1 MASAEFTPQHPPI
14 RPKFNLG
21 GQVSR
26 YSSNPQILTSSN
38 SDVNEDGDNQIQA
51 MSASNKNRSLNP
63 ELLMREFTQDETGRI
78 DSFGVTDSPS
88 ACFQSQFAREVVQ
101 NTRKSGSILDLPSQE
116 STLTTSNSLSSNS
129 HQHRSA
135 RRNGSYLTNSNP
147 KYRSQFAA
155 KHHQVSKKK
164 FVKSYRH
171 KLNLKSPAK
180 KLD

>member
-1 MASAEFTPQHPPI
+1 MAAEINPQI

-26 YSSNPQILTSSN
+26 YSSNPQF
-38 SDVNEDGDNQIQA
+38 DVNEDGDNQIQT

-129 HQHRSA
+129 NHQHRSA
-135 RRNGSYLTNSNP
+135 RRSGSYLTNSNP

-155 KHHQVSKKK
+155 KHHQANQQVRKNSNFFTKYT
-164 FVKSYRH
+164 VCS
-171 KLNLKSPAK
+171 
-180 KLD
+180 

>member
-1 MASAEFTPQHPPI
+1 MAAEINPQI

-26 YSSNPQILTSSN
+26 YSSNPQF
-38 SDVNEDGDNQIQA
+38 DVNEDGDNQIQTT

-129 HQHRSA
+129 NHQHRSA

-155 KHHQVSKKK
+155 KHHQVSQKN
-164 FVKSYRH
+164 FVKSHSSELSKNRV
-171 KLNLKSPAK
+171 K
-180 KLD
+180 KL

>member
-1 MASAEFTPQHPPI
+1 MAAHEITPPPI

-26 YSSNPQILTSSN
+26 YLSNPQIETSSN
-38 SDVNEDGDNQIQA
+38 SDVADDGDHIP
-51 MSASNKNRSLNP
+51 MSASNKNVNRSLNP
-63 ELLMREFTQDETGRI
+63 ELLMREFTQDDQGRI

-116 STLTTSNSLSSNS
+116 STLTTSNSLTSSS
-129 HQHRSA
+129 HHRSA
-135 RRNGSYLTNSNP
+135 RRNGSYLTNNP

-155 KHHQVSKKK
+155 KHHQVRK
-164 FVKSYRH
+164 FR
-171 KLNLKSPAK
+171 
-180 KLD
+180 

>member
-1 MASAEFTPQHPPI
+1 MAAEINPQI

-26 YSSNPQILTSSN
+26 YSSNPQF
-38 SDVNEDGDNQIQA
+38 DVNEDGDNQIQTT

-101 NTRKSGSILDLPSQE
+101 NTHKSGSILDLWLPQIPVQRTE
-116 STLTTSNSLSSNS
+116 KPIDS
-129 HQHRSA
+129 HCTELNKNWVR
-135 RRNGSYLTNSNP
+135 
-147 KYRSQFAA
+147 
-155 KHHQVSKKK
+155 K
-164 FVKSYRH
+164 FVP
-171 KLNLKSPAK
+171 SPR
-180 KLD
+180 